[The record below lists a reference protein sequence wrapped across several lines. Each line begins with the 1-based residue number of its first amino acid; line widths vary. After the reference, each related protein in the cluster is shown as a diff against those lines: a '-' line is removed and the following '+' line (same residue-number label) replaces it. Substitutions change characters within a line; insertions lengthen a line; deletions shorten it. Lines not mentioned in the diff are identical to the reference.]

1 MEAKAKNE
9 TKRQE
14 KCLRLCITRSCYT
27 IKVRERERER
37 ERERWKQ
44 SLCVRALERLRCVC
58 GKKEREGNGMGVVW

>member
-27 IKVRERERER
+27 IKVRERERG
-37 ERERWKQ
+37 KQ